1 MVKACVGEAVRS
13 APVQEV
19 LGADGL
25 DHRLPSGILEAILA
39 DSIRRPSSRG
49 RADPRA
55 GSVH

>member
-1 MVKACVGEAVRS
+1 MVKACVGEPVRA

-25 DHRLPSGILEAILA
+25 DHRLPSGIHRPILA
-39 DSIRRPSSRG
+39 DSIRRPSSWG

>member
-1 MVKACVGEAVRS
+1 MVKACVGEAVGA
-13 APVQEV
+13 APVEV

-25 DHRLPSGILEAILA
+25 DHQLPSGIHRPILA
-39 DSIRRPSSRG
+39 DSIEKPSSWG